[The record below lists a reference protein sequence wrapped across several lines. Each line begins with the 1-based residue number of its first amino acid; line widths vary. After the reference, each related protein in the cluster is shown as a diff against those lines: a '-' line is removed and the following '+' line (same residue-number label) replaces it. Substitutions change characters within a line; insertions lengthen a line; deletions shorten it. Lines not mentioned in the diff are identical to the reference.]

1 MNAFENQRKNLDFA
15 ETETAMGPLKGLND
29 RSGCKRSSRSEEHRD
44 WRFVLGMANW
54 ANSLP
59 TAQKVLSPCAS
70 YWERVR
76 YKATFP
82 ASCTIC
88 SALTN
93 ITLLSTIQRKKL
105 KHLPLPLIHGCRCE
119 FLCPVGLNL
128 PWHHFP

>member
-59 TAQKVLSPCAS
+59 TAQKVLSLCAS
-70 YWERVR
+70 YWERVK

-82 ASCTIC
+82 ASMYC
-88 SALTN
+88 L
-93 ITLLSTIQRKKL
+93 
-105 KHLPLPLIHGCRCE
+105 
-119 FLCPVGLNL
+119 LCPHKYYTTFYHTKTEAQTSATATNTRV
-128 PWHHFP
+128 